1 MPADFSAFAN
11 QTFDTASWI
20 NTTINENERPEDEA
34 LEVYLA
40 SLAMKLHIISQ
51 DYTDQLETGKIS

>member
-1 MPADFSAFAN
+1 MSADFSAFAN

-20 NTTINENERPEDEA
+20 NTTINERPEDEA
-34 LEVYLA
+34 LEAYLA

-51 DYTDQLETGKIS
+51 DYKDQLETGKIS